1 MGENIAGSV
10 GQGRVS
16 HGTHWQTSQWTGG
29 YLLFETK
36 IPGNSRSTVEMA
48 NNCEEFI
55 KADSDKP
62 FFLYYATSDPHRGGG
77 RANELEHQPDRFGN
91 KPNKG
96 AYPGAGGVLRSGQS
110 DRAAVPA

>member
-1 MGENIAGSV
+1 MD
-10 GQGRVS
+10 R
-16 HGTHWQTSQWTGG
+16 G

-62 FFLYYATSDPHRGGG
+62 FFLYYATSDPHRAADAPMSWSINPTGLATSPTKA
-77 RANELEHQPDRFGN
+77 RTQ
-91 KPNKG
+91 
-96 AYPGAGGVLRSGQS
+96 GAGGVLRSGQS